1 MGKWIVLIVLILL
14 VLGPERLPEYAE
26 NLRDLVK
33 RARRYAS
40 GAKEDLRETLGPEIG
55 DLDWR
60 KLDPRQYDP
69 RTIVRDALLEADQ
82 EDSAEKRKREREER
96 VFQSVAPTCRAA
108 WPRSSSASTSCGVV
122 TTSSCRPL
130 STTRPRSSTMRG
142 VLPFLGVASGGASRS
157 WSVSL

>member
-1 MGKWIVLIVLILL
+1 MLGISGWEAIVLIVLILL

-60 KLDPRQYDP
+60 KLDPRQLARNPVIFIVEIGAVLTTILWVRDLGSARWGVRQHMMRLEYTDERGREQLDVFTRLDLGTDP
-69 RTIVRDALLEADQ
+69 RD
-82 EDSAEKRKREREER
+82 
-96 VFQSVAPTCRAA
+96 
-108 WPRSSSASTSCGVV
+108 VV
-122 TTSSCRPL
+122 ETL
-130 STTRPRSSTMRG
+130 TRLGFGGRRG
-142 VLPFLGVASGGASRS
+142 DT
-157 WSVSL
+157 

>member
-1 MGKWIVLIVLILL
+1 VLGISGWEAIVLIVLILL

-69 RTIVRDALLEADQ
+69 RRIIRDALFEDDAAPGPARAEAGV
-82 EDSAEKRKREREER
+82 AEPTVKPVRTPR
-96 VFQSVAPTCRAA
+96 VRPEFSVASP
-108 WPRSSSASTSCGVV
+108 P
-122 TTSSCRPL
+122 
-130 STTRPRSSTMRG
+130 
-142 VLPFLGVASGGASRS
+142 PFDPEAT
-157 WSVSL
+157 

>member
-1 MGKWIVLIVLILL
+1 MLGISGWEAIVLIVLILL

-96 VFQSVAPTCRAA
+96 EAPRNQPPRGAGARRVARAVHHATQRDSPHPPRPRRAA
-108 WPRSSSASTSCGVV
+108 
-122 TTSSCRPL
+122 
-130 STTRPRSSTMRG
+130 
-142 VLPFLGVASGGASRS
+142 
-157 WSVSL
+157 

>member
-1 MGKWIVLIVLILL
+1 MFGINGLEAIVLIVVILL
-14 VLGPERLPEYAE
+14 VVGPERLPEYAE

-82 EDSAEKRKREREER
+82 EDSAEKRRREREER
-96 VFQSVAPTCRAA
+96 EAARAERRRQREGAEAAAGGDAVEPGAEPAVGAESLVRLGEGQRAPFDVEAT
-108 WPRSSSASTSCGVV
+108 
-122 TTSSCRPL
+122 
-130 STTRPRSSTMRG
+130 
-142 VLPFLGVASGGASRS
+142 
-157 WSVSL
+157 

>member
-1 MGKWIVLIVLILL
+1 MLGISGWEAIVLIVLILL

-96 VFQSVAPTCRAA
+96 EAARAERKRRREEEAAAAGEDLPAQAKPFMRLGDSQQAPFDPEAT
-108 WPRSSSASTSCGVV
+108 
-122 TTSSCRPL
+122 
-130 STTRPRSSTMRG
+130 
-142 VLPFLGVASGGASRS
+142 
-157 WSVSL
+157 